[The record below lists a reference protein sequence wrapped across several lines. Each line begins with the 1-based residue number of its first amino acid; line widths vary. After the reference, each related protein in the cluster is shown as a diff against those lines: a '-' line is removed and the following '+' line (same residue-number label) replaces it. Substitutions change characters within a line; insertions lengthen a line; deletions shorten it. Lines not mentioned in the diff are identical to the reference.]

1 MNNSMWK
8 GKIAVVTGASAGIGA
23 AIAVELAK
31 HGLITFGLARRAER
45 VEALKEKLSAV
56 DRRNLLALKCDV
68 SDERSIIEAFST
80 IEKLHGGVDIL
91 INNAGVIHEGSTL
104 DPNNSDIMRSVIDT
118 NVMGLVFCTREAF
131 KSMKARKSDGHIIHI
146 NSIGGHK
153 IPVHM
158 DYPSFGVYGA
168 SKYAVTALTE
178 QHRQD
183 IIREKMNVKV
193 SVSFICDDDEWLK
206 ATQLMK
212 LN

>member
-1 MNNSMWK
+1 MNIARWK
-8 GKIAVVTGASAGIGA
+8 GKVAVVTGASAGIGA

-31 HGLITFGLARRAER
+31 HGLTTFGLARRVEK
-45 VEALKEKLSAV
+45 VEALKEQLSTI

-68 SDERSIIEAFST
+68 SEEKSIIEAFSK
-80 IEKLHGGVDIL
+80 IEKLHGGIDVL
-91 INNAGVIHEGSTL
+91 VNNAGVIQVGSTL
-104 DPNNSDIMRSVIDT
+104 DPNNSDIIRSVIDT

-131 KSMKARKSDGHIIHI
+131 KSMKARKTDGHIIHI

-153 IPVHM
+153 TPVHL

-183 IIREKMNVKV
+183 IMREKMNVKV
-193 SVSFICDDDEWLK
+193 TVSLSDVDNLNFFRRSN
-206 ATQLMK
+206 MK
-212 LN
+212 EV